1 MLQVHEILELKK
13 ALAKTRQDLLK
24 TRSRREA
31 GRESG
36 GRSSSEEE
44 GGTGRGGT
52 GRGGGPARRDSTEM
66 TGSLT
71 GSMNA
76 LSNKP
81 CLNRYWL

>member
-1 MLQVHEILELKK
+1 MVLQVHEILELKK

-44 GGTGRGGT
+44 GGAGRGS
-52 GRGGGPARRDSTEM
+52 GPVRRDSAEM
-66 TGSLT
+66 TGNLT

-81 CLNRYWL
+81 CLNRY